1 MISISCSVSDL
12 ITLIFSFVVGIY
24 LARISGR
31 AIANA
36 QEYLKKKLSEDIYNI
51 ISLLISLAVIAYSI
65 YRLVKG

>member
-24 LARISGR
+24 LVRISGR
-31 AIANA
+31 AITNA

>member
-12 ITLIFSFVVGIY
+12 IMLIFSFVVGIY
-24 LARISGR
+24 LAKISGR

-36 QEYLKKKLSEDIYNI
+36 QEYLKKKLSEDIYYI